1 MTQPRRDGVYIWMTR
16 LTRLFVGEN
25 SCERV
30 SCFRAQH
37 GHWNWD
43 GGSTF
48 DRTGWQLARIVE
60 INEHRRPWQGLS
72 PPACCHYGRLPTA
85 WRHQP

>member
-16 LTRLFVGEN
+16 LTRLFVGEY
-25 SCERV
+25 SCEW
-30 SCFRAQH
+30 SAAP
-37 GHWNWD
+37 GPNMD
-43 GGSTF
+43 TGIGTGASTF

-72 PPACCHYGRLPTA
+72 PPACCHYGRAPTHGMA
-85 WRHQP
+85 A